1 VTLLDE
7 LRAASTRRG
16 PHCSVDVLLNSIEPD
31 LAKEVREAMVD
42 STITKTVLARGLR
55 ANGHRVTDEAVQ
67 RHSRGSC
74 SCLSPTS

>member
-1 VTLLDE
+1 MTLIDD

-16 PHCSVDVLLNSIEPD
+16 PKCSVDVLLTTIEPG
-31 LAKEVREAMVD
+31 LAKEVREALAD
-42 STITKTVLARGLR
+42 PTITKTVLGKWLR
-55 ANGHRVTDEAVQ
+55 DHGHRVTDEAVQ